1 MFDKITF
8 TISSFILSIIL
19 FYISITSKEGNKTPG
34 GYYLMLMIYL
44 NLVCPLVYFHI
55 IPSDLYE
62 VSIILF
68 IIVNIKLLIQFTYS
82 ISIE

>member
-19 FYISITSKEGNKTPG
+19 FYVSMTTSKEDTPG